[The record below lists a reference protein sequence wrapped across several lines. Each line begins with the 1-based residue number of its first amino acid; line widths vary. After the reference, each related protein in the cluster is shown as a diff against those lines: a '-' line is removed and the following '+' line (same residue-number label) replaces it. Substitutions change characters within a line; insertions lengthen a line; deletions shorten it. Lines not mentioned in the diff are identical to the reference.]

1 MDWGDGKCNN
11 KLGSKTMKARVSI
24 TWREELVE
32 DERNFYMKLW
42 PDVKY
47 ELVDV
52 ELAKNAA
59 ADKLLAKLQKAA
71 KNKKG
76 AK

>member
-1 MDWGDGKCNN
+1 
-11 KLGSKTMKARVSI
+11 MKARVSI

-32 DERNFYMKLW
+32 DERNFYIKLS
-42 PDVKY
+42 PDVTY

-52 ELAKNAA
+52 EAAKNDA

-71 KNKKG
+71 KSKKV
-76 AK
+76 KR